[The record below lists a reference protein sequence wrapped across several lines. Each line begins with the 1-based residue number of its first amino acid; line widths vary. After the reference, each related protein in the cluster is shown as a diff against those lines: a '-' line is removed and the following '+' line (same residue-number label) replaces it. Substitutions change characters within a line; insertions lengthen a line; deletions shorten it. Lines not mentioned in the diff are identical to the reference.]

1 MLQYRLSSCGVEDIK
16 LWKIV
21 CECCAVGVLILCGV
35 WGCVGCVDVLILC
48 VVCGCVH
55 SINCVCV
62 CVLQQCVRDG
72 LYEVTVT
79 VY

>member
-1 MLQYRLSSCGVEDIK
+1 MVVLILCVV
-16 LWKIV
+16 W
-21 CECCAVGVLILCGV
+21 GVLIL
-35 WGCVGCVDVLILC
+35 CVGCVDVLILC